1 MKFIMLGNLIVFIA
15 VNMAQVGC
23 IGSAFLIANS
33 YVVNP
38 NLTSL
43 TRIDQAAVDFW
54 NTFSTLRFSPVIYC
68 DQTRDG
74 LIRALR
80 TFVQD
85 PTRATQKYIVFFY
98 IGHGGDGDILSMQD
112 GLVVTTEEIDAIFA
126 GLPSTVFRIFFIDA
140 CRGDWR
146 TLGPGGYCPKYRTPS
161 CLDQR
166 CHTT

>member
-1 MKFIMLGNLIVFIA
+1 
-15 VNMAQVGC
+15 MAQAGC
-23 IGSAFLIANS
+23 IGSAFLLANS
-33 YVVNP
+33 YVDNP

-43 TRIDQAAVDFW
+43 TRIDQATVDFW

-98 IGHGGDGDILSMQD
+98 IGHGGDGDILFMQD
-112 GLVVTTEEIDAIFA
+112 GSIVTTKDIDGIFA

-140 CRGDWR
+140 CRGDGR
-146 TLGPGGYCPKYRTPS
+146 TLGPGGYCPKYPNTIVSRSTLPHNVAWVGDAYGTRT
-161 CLDQR
+161 
-166 CHTT
+166 